1 MVRTG
6 NIQEDQMAYRYS
18 ARVAGIAVVAAV
30 IPLALAACSSSSSS
44 STPAAASSAA
54 GGASSSS
61 PAAAAGKNYN
71 LELVVGTKSDDFY
84 VTMECGAQAEAKA
97 LGVNLTVTGPA
108 DFSAS
113 EQAPI
118 LNAVAASKPDALIV
132 APTDVKA
139 LNPELSR
146 IASEGVKV
154 VFVDTTTS
162 DPSIA
167 VSHITSDNTGGGK
180 LAADSLASQIG
191 GKGTVA
197 VINVNPGIS
206 TTDAR
211 IAGFN
216 AEMKAK
222 YPNITVLPVQYDND
236 SSSTA
241 ASQVEADIAAHP
253 NLSGVFATNVL
264 SAQGAA
270 TGVQHA
276 GASGK
281 VKVATFDAEPQQ
293 ITALKSNTIQL
304 AVAQSPYLEGQ
315 DGVEQA
321 VNALS
326 GKTVTDNIGTP
337 LVAITQQNVNSASVQ
352 KNIYVSSC

>member
-1 MVRTG
+1 
-6 NIQEDQMAYRYS
+6 MAYRYS
-18 ARVAGIAVVAAV
+18 ARVAGIAVAAV

-44 STPAAASSAA
+44 SSSTPSTSAATGSAAA
-54 GGASSSS
+54 SS
-61 PAAAAGKNYN
+61 PAAAGKAYN
-71 LELVVGTKSDDFY
+71 VELVVGTKSDDFY

-139 LNPELSR
+139 LNPELQR

-154 VFVDTTTS
+154 VFVDTTTTN
-162 DPSIA
+162 PSIA

-222 YPNITVLPVQYDND
+222 YPNITVLGVQYDND

-293 ITALKSNTIQL
+293 ITALKANTIQL

-315 DGVEQA
+315 YGVQQA

-326 GKTVTDNIGTP
+326 GKPVTANIGTP
-337 LVAITQQNVNSASVQ
+337 LVAITQQNVNSPSVQ
-352 KNIYVSSC
+352 KNIYVASC

>member
-1 MVRTG
+1 M
-6 NIQEDQMAYRYS
+6 
-18 ARVAGIAVVAAV
+18 
-30 IPLALAACSSSSSS
+30 
-44 STPAAASSAA
+44 
-54 GGASSSS
+54 
-61 PAAAAGKNYN
+61 
-71 LELVVGTKSDDFY
+71 
-84 VTMECGAQAEAKA
+84 AEAKT

-108 DFSAS
+108 DFSAP

-118 LNAVAASKPDALIV
+118 LNAVAASKPDGLIV
-132 APTDVKA
+132 APTDTKA
-139 LNPELSR
+139 LNPELTR
-146 IASEGVKV
+146 IANEGVKV
-154 VFVDTTTS
+154 VFVDTTTT
-162 DPSIA
+162 DPTVA

-180 LAADSLASQIG
+180 LAADSLATQIG

-211 IAGFN
+211 IAGFT

-222 YPNITVLPVQYDND
+222 YPNITVLATQYDND
-236 SSSTA
+236 SSATA
-241 ASQVEADIAAHP
+241 ASQVEADITAHP

-270 TGVQHA
+270 TGIQHA
-276 GASGK
+276 GAAGR

-304 AVAQSPYLEGQ
+304 AIAQSPYLEGQ

-326 GKTVTDNIGTP
+326 GKQVTANIGTP

-352 KNIYVSSC
+352 KNIYVASC

>member
-1 MVRTG
+1 
-6 NIQEDQMAYRYS
+6 MAHRKS
-18 ARVAGIAVVAAV
+18 VRVAGIAVAAV
-30 IPLALAACSSSSSS
+30 IPMALAACSSGSSSS
-44 STPAAASSAA
+44 STTSGSSAPSTAASSAA
-54 GGASSSS
+54 
-61 PAAAAGKNYN
+61 AAGKSYN
-71 LELVVGTKSDDFY
+71 VELVVGTKSDDFY
-84 VTMECGAQAEAKA
+84 VTMECGAMAEAKA

-108 DFSAS
+108 DFSAP

-132 APTDVKA
+132 APTDTKA
-139 LNPELSR
+139 LNPELTR
-146 IASEGVKV
+146 IENEGVKV
-154 VFVDTTTS
+154 VFVDTTTT
-162 DPSIA
+162 DPSVA

-180 LAADSLASQIG
+180 LAADSLATQIG
-191 GKGTVA
+191 AKGTVA

-211 IAGFN
+211 IAGFA

-222 YPNITVLPVQYDND
+222 YPNITVLGTQYDND
-236 SSSTA
+236 SSATA
-241 ASQVEADIAAHP
+241 ASQVEADITAHP

-270 TGVQHA
+270 TGIQHA
-276 GASGK
+276 GAAGK

-304 AVAQSPYLEGQ
+304 AIAQSPYLEGQ
-315 DGVEQA
+315 DGVQQA

-326 GKTVTDNIGTP
+326 GKQVSANIGTP

-352 KNIYVSSC
+352 KNIYVASC

>member
-1 MVRTG
+1 MSRT
-6 NIQEDQMAYRYS
+6 YT
-18 ARVAGIAVVAAV
+18 
-30 IPLALAACSSSSSS
+30 ALAASVAAAAAVTMVVAGCSSGSS
-44 STPAAASSAA
+44 STSGSGASGTSTSSGSSAA
-54 GGASSSS
+54 G
-61 PAAAAGKNYN
+61 KN

-84 VTMECGAQAEAKA
+84 VTMECGAEAEAKA

-118 LNAVAASKPDALIV
+118 LNAVEVSKPDALIV
-132 APTDVKA
+132 APTDSSA

-146 IASEGVKV
+146 IAGEGVKL

-167 VSHITSDNTGGGK
+167 VSHITSNNVEGGQIAADN
-180 LAADSLASQIG
+180 LAAAIG
-191 GKGTVA
+191 DKGTVA
-197 VINVNPGIS
+197 VIDVNPGIS

-211 IAGFN
+211 IQGFDQ
-216 AEMKAK
+216 EMKAK
-222 YPNITVLPVQYDND
+222 YPNITVLSTQYDND
-236 SSSTA
+236 STSTA
-241 ASQVEADIAAHP
+241 ATQVAGDITAHP

-264 SAQGAA
+264 SAEGAA

-276 GASGK
+276 GRAGK
-281 VKVATFDAEPQQ
+281 VKVATFDADPQQ
-293 ITALKSNTIQL
+293 MAALKSNVIQL

-321 VNALS
+321 VNALT
-326 GKTVTDNIGTP
+326 GKPVTANIGTP
-337 LVAITQQNVNSASVQ
+337 LTAITQANMSSAAIQ
-352 KNIYVSSC
+352 KDVYQSSC

>member
-1 MVRTG
+1 
-6 NIQEDQMAYRYS
+6 MAYRYS
-18 ARVAGIAVVAAV
+18 ARVVGIVVAAV

-44 STPAAASSAA
+44 SSSTPSTSAATGSAAA
-54 GGASSSS
+54 SS
-61 PAAAAGKNYN
+61 PAAAGKAYN
-71 LELVVGTKSDDFY
+71 VELVVGTKSDDFY

-146 IASEGVKV
+146 IANEGVKV
-154 VFVDTTTS
+154 VFVDTTTT

-222 YPNITVLPVQYDND
+222 YPGITVLGVQYDND

-293 ITALKSNTIQL
+293 ITALKANTIQL

-326 GKTVTDNIGTP
+326 GKTVTNNVGTP
-337 LVAITQQNVNSASVQ
+337 LVAITQQNVNSPSVQ

>member
-1 MVRTG
+1 
-6 NIQEDQMAYRYS
+6 MAHRKS
-18 ARVAGIAVVAAV
+18 VRVAGIAVAAV
-30 IPLALAACSSSSSS
+30 IPIALAACSSSSSS
-44 STPAAASSAA
+44 SSTSPPAST
-54 GGASSSS
+54 GASSTSS
-61 PAAAAGKNYN
+61 SAAAAGKNYN
-71 LELVVGTKSDDFY
+71 VELVVGTKSDDFY
-84 VTMECGAQAEAKA
+84 VTMECGAMAEAKS

-108 DFSAS
+108 DFSAP

-132 APTDVKA
+132 APTDTKA

-146 IASEGVKV
+146 IANEGVKV
-154 VFVDTTTS
+154 VFVDTTTT
-162 DPSIA
+162 DPSVA

-180 LAADSLASQIG
+180 LAADSLAAQIG

-211 IAGFN
+211 IAGFT
-216 AEMKAK
+216 AEMNAK
-222 YPNITVLPVQYDND
+222 YPGITVLGTQYDND
-236 SSSTA
+236 SSATA
-241 ASQVEADIAAHP
+241 ASQVEADITAHP

-270 TGVQHA
+270 TGIQHA
-276 GASGK
+276 GASGR

-304 AVAQSPYLEGQ
+304 AIAQSPYLEGQ

-326 GKTVTDNIGTP
+326 GKPVTANIGTP
-337 LVAITQQNVNSASVQ
+337 LVAITQANVNSASVQ

>member
-1 MVRTG
+1 
-6 NIQEDQMAYRYS
+6 MAHRKS
-18 ARVAGIAVVAAV
+18 VRVAGIAVAAV
-30 IPLALAACSSSSSS
+30 IPIALAACSSSSSS
-44 STPAAASSAA
+44 SSTSPAAST
-54 GGASSSS
+54 GASSTSS
-61 PAAAAGKNYN
+61 SAAAAGKNYN
-71 LELVVGTKSDDFY
+71 VELVVGTKSDDFY
-84 VTMECGAQAEAKA
+84 VTMECGAMAEAKS

-108 DFSAS
+108 DFSAP

-132 APTDVKA
+132 APTDTKA

-146 IASEGVKV
+146 IANEGVKV
-154 VFVDTTTS
+154 VFVDTTTTN
-162 DPSIA
+162 PSVA

-180 LAADSLASQIG
+180 LAADSLAAQIG

-197 VINVNPGIS
+197 IINVNPGIS

-211 IAGFN
+211 IAGFT

-222 YPNITVLPVQYDND
+222 YPNITVLGTQYDND
-236 SSSTA
+236 SSATA
-241 ASQVEADIAAHP
+241 ASQVEADITAHP

-270 TGVQHA
+270 TGIQHA

-304 AVAQSPYLEGQ
+304 AIAQSPYLEGQ

-326 GKTVTDNIGTP
+326 GKPVSANIGTP

-352 KNIYVSSC
+352 KNIYVASC

>member
-1 MVRTG
+1 MTHR
-6 NIQEDQMAYRYS
+6 QS
-18 ARVAGIAVVAAV
+18 ARVAGIAVAAI
-30 IPLALAACSSSSSS
+30 IPLALAACASSSSSS
-44 STPAAASSAA
+44 SSSAGA
-54 GGASSSS
+54 TASSSS
-61 PAAAAGKNYN
+61 GSPAAAGKSYN

-84 VTMECGAQAEAKA
+84 VTMECGAQAEARA
-97 LGVNLTVTGPA
+97 LGVNLTVNGPA
-108 DFSAS
+108 DFSAA

-118 LNAVAASKPDALIV
+118 LNAVEATKPDALIV
-132 APTDVKA
+132 APTDTKA
-139 LNPELSR
+139 LNPELTR
-146 IASEGVKV
+146 IAGEGVKV
-154 VFVDTTTS
+154 VFVDTTTT
-162 DPSIA
+162 DPSVA
-167 VSHITSDNTGGGK
+167 VSHITSDNSGGGK
-180 LAADSLASQIG
+180 LAADSLATQIG

-197 VINVNPGIS
+197 IIDVNPGIS

-211 IAGFN
+211 IAGFT
-216 AEMKAK
+216 AEMRAK
-222 YPNITVLPVQYDND
+222 YPNITVLGTQYDND
-236 SSSTA
+236 SSATA

-276 GASGK
+276 GATGK

-315 DGVEQA
+315 DGIEQA

-326 GKTVTDNIGTP
+326 GKTVTPNIGTP
-337 LVAITQQNVNSASVQ
+337 LVAINQQNVNSPSIQ
-352 KNIYVSSC
+352 KNIYVASC

>member
-1 MVRTG
+1 MV
-6 NIQEDQMAYRYS
+6 
-18 ARVAGIAVVAAV
+18 VAG
-30 IPLALAACSSSSSS
+30 CSSGSS
-44 STPAAASSAA
+44 STSGSGASGTSTSSGSSAA
-54 GGASSSS
+54 G
-61 PAAAAGKNYN
+61 KN

-84 VTMECGAQAEAKA
+84 VTMECGAEAEAKA

-118 LNAVAASKPDALIV
+118 LNAVEVSKPDALIV
-132 APTDVKA
+132 APTDSSA

-146 IASEGVKV
+146 IAGEGVKL

-167 VSHITSDNTGGGK
+167 VSHITSNNVEGGQIAADN
-180 LAADSLASQIG
+180 LAAAIG
-191 GKGTVA
+191 DKGTVA
-197 VINVNPGIS
+197 VIDVNPGIS

-211 IAGFN
+211 IQGFDQ
-216 AEMKAK
+216 EMKAK
-222 YPNITVLPVQYDND
+222 YPNITVLSTQYDND
-236 SSSTA
+236 STSTA
-241 ASQVEADIAAHP
+241 ATQVAGDITAHP

-264 SAQGAA
+264 SAEGAA

-276 GASGK
+276 GRAGK
-281 VKVATFDAEPQQ
+281 VKVATFDADPQQ
-293 ITALKSNTIQL
+293 MAALKSNVIQL

-321 VNALS
+321 VNALT
-326 GKTVTDNIGTP
+326 GKPVTANIGTP
-337 LVAITQQNVNSASVQ
+337 LTAITQANMSSAAIQ
-352 KNIYVSSC
+352 KDVYQSSC

>member
-1 MVRTG
+1 
-6 NIQEDQMAYRYS
+6 MAHRKS
-18 ARVAGIAVVAAV
+18 VRVAGIAVAAV
-30 IPLALAACSSSSSS
+30 IPIALAACSSSSSS
-44 STPAAASSAA
+44 SSSPAAST
-54 GGASSSS
+54 GASGTSSS
-61 PAAAAGKNYN
+61 AAAAGKNYN
-71 LELVVGTKSDDFY
+71 VELVVGTKSDDFY
-84 VTMECGAQAEAKA
+84 VTMECGAMAEAKT

-108 DFSAS
+108 DFSAP

-132 APTDVKA
+132 APTDTKA
-139 LNPELSR
+139 LNPELTR
-146 IASEGVKV
+146 IANEGVKE
-154 VFVDTTTS
+154 VFVDTTTTN
-162 DPSIA
+162 PSVA

-180 LAADSLASQIG
+180 LAADSLAAQVG
-191 GKGTVA
+191 DKGTVA

-222 YPNITVLPVQYDND
+222 YPNITVLAVQYDND
-236 SSSTA
+236 SSATA
-241 ASQVEADIAAHP
+241 ASQVEADITAHP

-293 ITALKSNTIQL
+293 ITALKANQIQL
-304 AVAQSPYLEGQ
+304 AIAQSPYLEGQ

-326 GKTVTDNIGTP
+326 GKPVSGNIGTP

-352 KNIYVSSC
+352 KNIYVASC

>member
-1 MVRTG
+1 
-6 NIQEDQMAYRYS
+6 MAHRKS
-18 ARVAGIAVVAAV
+18 VRVAGIAVAAV
-30 IPLALAACSSSSSS
+30 IPIALAACSSSSSG
-44 STPAAASSAA
+44 PAAST
-54 GGASSSS
+54 GASSTSS
-61 PAAAAGKNYN
+61 SAAAAGKSYN
-71 LELVVGTKSDDFY
+71 VELVVGTKSDDFY
-84 VTMECGAQAEAKA
+84 VTMECGAMAEAKS

-108 DFSAS
+108 DFSAP

-132 APTDVKA
+132 APTDTKA

-146 IASEGVKV
+146 IANEGVKV
-154 VFVDTTTS
+154 VFVDTTTT
-162 DPSIA
+162 DPSVA

-180 LAADSLASQIG
+180 LAADSLAGQIG

-197 VINVNPGIS
+197 IINVNPGIS

-211 IAGFN
+211 IAGFD

-222 YPNITVLPVQYDND
+222 YPNITVLAEQYDND
-236 SSSTA
+236 SSATA
-241 ASQVEADIAAHP
+241 ASQVEADITAHP

-270 TGVQHA
+270 TGIQHA
-276 GASGK
+276 GAAGK

-304 AVAQSPYLEGQ
+304 AIAQSPYLEGQ

-326 GKTVTDNIGTP
+326 GKPVSANIGTP

-352 KNIYVSSC
+352 KNIYVASC

>member
-1 MVRTG
+1 MSRRYPALATGMVAAAAVT
-6 NIQEDQMAYRYS
+6 MV
-18 ARVAGIAVVAAV
+18 VAG
-30 IPLALAACSSSSSS
+30 CSSSSSG
-44 STPAAASSAA
+44 STTT
-54 GGASSSS
+54 SSS
-61 PAAAAGKNYN
+61 PTSASSPSSASSPTSSGSSASGKS

-84 VTMECGAQAEAKA
+84 VTMECGAEAEAKT
-97 LGVNLTVTGPA
+97 LGVKLTVTGPA
-108 DFSAS
+108 DFSPS

-118 LNAVAASKPDALIV
+118 LNAVAVSKPGALIV
-132 APTDVKA
+132 APTDSSA

-146 IASEGVKV
+146 ISGEGVKL
-154 VFVDTTTS
+154 VFVDTTTT

-167 VSHITSDNTGGGK
+167 VSHITSNNVAGGA
-180 LAADSLASQIG
+180 LAADSLGQAIG

-197 VINVNPGIS
+197 VIDVNPGIS

-211 IAGFN
+211 IQGF
-216 AEMKAK
+216 AQEMKAK
-222 YPNITVLPVQYDND
+222 YPNITVLSTQYDND

-241 ASQVEADIAAHP
+241 ASQVAGDIVAHP

-276 GASGK
+276 GKSGT
-281 VKVATFDAEPQQ
+281 VKVATFDADPQQ
-293 ITALKSNTIQL
+293 MQALQSNVIQL

-321 VNALS
+321 VNALD
-326 GKTVTDNIGTP
+326 GKPVTANIGTP
-337 LVAITQQNVNSASVQ
+337 LVTITRSNMNSAASKAAVY
-352 KNIYVSSC
+352 KSSC

>member
-1 MVRTG
+1 
-6 NIQEDQMAYRYS
+6 MAHRKS
-18 ARVAGIAVVAAV
+18 VRVAGIAVAAV
-30 IPLALAACSSSSSS
+30 IPIALAACSSSSSS
-44 STPAAASSAA
+44 SSSSPAAST
-54 GGASSSS
+54 GASSTSS
-61 PAAAAGKNYN
+61 SAAAAGKNYN

-84 VTMECGAQAEAKA
+84 VTMECGAMAEAKT

-108 DFSAS
+108 DFSAP

-118 LNAVAASKPDALIV
+118 LNAVAASKPDGLIV
-132 APTDVKA
+132 APTDTKA

-146 IASEGVKV
+146 IANEGVKV
-154 VFVDTTTS
+154 VFVDTTTT
-162 DPSIA
+162 DPSVA

-180 LAADSLASQIG
+180 LAADSLATQIG

-216 AEMKAK
+216 AEMKSK
-222 YPNITVLPVQYDND
+222 YPNITVLAVQYDND
-236 SSSTA
+236 SSATA
-241 ASQVEADIAAHP
+241 ASQVEADITAHP

-270 TGVQHA
+270 TGIQHA

-304 AVAQSPYLEGQ
+304 AIAQSPYLEGQ

-326 GKTVTDNIGTP
+326 GKPVTANIGTP

-352 KNIYVSSC
+352 KNIYVASC

>member
-1 MVRTG
+1 
-6 NIQEDQMAYRYS
+6 MAHRKS
-18 ARVAGIAVVAAV
+18 VRVAGIAVAAV
-30 IPLALAACSSSSSS
+30 IPIALAACSSSSSS
-44 STPAAASSAA
+44 SSSSPAAST
-54 GGASSSS
+54 GASSTSS
-61 PAAAAGKNYN
+61 SAAAAGKNYN

-84 VTMECGAQAEAKA
+84 VTMECGAMAEAKT

-108 DFSAS
+108 DFSAP

-118 LNAVAASKPDALIV
+118 LNAVAASKPDGLIV
-132 APTDVKA
+132 APTDTKA

-146 IASEGVKV
+146 IANEGVKV
-154 VFVDTTTS
+154 VFVDTTTTN
-162 DPSIA
+162 PSVA

-180 LAADSLASQIG
+180 LAADSLATQIG

-216 AEMKAK
+216 AEMKSK
-222 YPNITVLPVQYDND
+222 YPNITVLAVQYDND
-236 SSSTA
+236 SSATA
-241 ASQVEADIAAHP
+241 ASQVEADITAHP

-270 TGVQHA
+270 TGIQHA

-304 AVAQSPYLEGQ
+304 AIAQSPYLEGQ

-326 GKTVTDNIGTP
+326 GKPVTPNIGTP

-352 KNIYVSSC
+352 KNIYVASC

>member
-1 MVRTG
+1 
-6 NIQEDQMAYRYS
+6 MAHRKS
-18 ARVAGIAVVAAV
+18 VRVAGIAVAAV
-30 IPLALAACSSSSSS
+30 IPMALAACSSGSSSSSSS
-44 STPAAASSAA
+44 STTGSSSAP
-54 GGASSSS
+54 SS
-61 PAAAAGKNYN
+61 AAAAGKSYN
-71 LELVVGTKSDDFY
+71 VELVVGTKSDDFY
-84 VTMECGAQAEAKA
+84 VTMECGAMAEAKA

-108 DFSAS
+108 DFSAP

-132 APTDVKA
+132 APTDTKA
-139 LNPELSR
+139 LNPELTR
-146 IASEGVKV
+146 IANEGVKV
-154 VFVDTTTS
+154 VFVDTTTTA
-162 DPSIA
+162 PTVA

-180 LAADSLASQIG
+180 LAADSLAAQIG

-211 IAGFN
+211 IAGFS

-222 YPNITVLPVQYDND
+222 YPNITVLGTQYDND
-236 SSSTA
+236 SSATA
-241 ASQVEADIAAHP
+241 ASQVEADITAHP

-270 TGVQHA
+270 TGIQHA
-276 GASGK
+276 GAAGK

-304 AVAQSPYLEGQ
+304 AIAQSPYLEGQ
-315 DGVEQA
+315 DGVQQA

-326 GKTVTDNIGTP
+326 GKPVSANIGTP

-352 KNIYVSSC
+352 KNIYVASC

>member
-1 MVRTG
+1 MR
-6 NIQEDQMAYRYS
+6 YRHS
-18 ARVAGIAVVAAV
+18 ARVAGFAVAAL
-30 IPLALAACSSSSSS
+30 IPIALAACSSSSSS
-44 STPAAASSAA
+44 TPASTSTGTSTGSST
-54 GGASSSS
+54 ST
-61 PAAAAGKNYN
+61 AAAAGQNYN

-84 VTMECGAQAEAKA
+84 VTMECGAMAEAKA
-97 LGVNLTVTGPA
+97 LGVSLTVTGPA

-132 APTDVKA
+132 APTDTKA

-146 IASEGVKV
+146 IAAEGVKI
-154 VFVDTTTS
+154 VFVDTTTT

-167 VSHITSDNTGGGK
+167 VSQITSDNTGGGK
-180 LAADSLASQIG
+180 LAADSLATQIG

-211 IAGFN
+211 IAGFD

-222 YPNITVLPVQYDND
+222 YPNITVLPEQYDND
-236 SSSTA
+236 STATA

-276 GASGK
+276 GMSSK

-293 ITALKSNTIQL
+293 IAALKSNTIQL
-304 AVAQSPYLEGQ
+304 AIAQSPYLEGQ

-321 VNALS
+321 VNSLS
-326 GKTVTDNIGTP
+326 GKPVTANIGTP
-337 LVAITQQNVNSASVQ
+337 LVAITQQNVNSPSVQ

>member
-1 MVRTG
+1 
-6 NIQEDQMAYRYS
+6 MAHRKS
-18 ARVAGIAVVAAV
+18 VRVAGIAVAAV
-30 IPLALAACSSSSSS
+30 IPMALAACSSGSSSS
-44 STPAAASSAA
+44 SGSSTT
-54 GGASSSS
+54 SSSS
-61 PAAAAGKNYN
+61 APGTATSSAAAAGKSYN
-71 LELVVGTKSDDFY
+71 VELVVGTKSDDFY
-84 VTMECGAQAEAKA
+84 VTMECGAMAEAKT

-108 DFSAS
+108 DFSAP

-132 APTDVKA
+132 APTDTKA
-139 LNPELSR
+139 LNPELTR
-146 IASEGVKV
+146 IENEGVKV
-154 VFVDTTTS
+154 VFVDTTTT
-162 DPSIA
+162 DPSVA

-180 LAADSLASQIG
+180 LAADSLAAQIG

-211 IAGFN
+211 IAGFT

-222 YPNITVLPVQYDND
+222 YPNITVLGTQYDND
-236 SSSTA
+236 SSATA
-241 ASQVEADIAAHP
+241 ASQVEADITAHP

-270 TGVQHA
+270 TGIQHA
-276 GASGK
+276 GAAGK

-304 AVAQSPYLEGQ
+304 AIAQSPYLEGQ

-326 GKTVTDNIGTP
+326 GKPVSANIGTP

-352 KNIYVSSC
+352 KNIYVASC

>member
-1 MVRTG
+1 
-6 NIQEDQMAYRYS
+6 MAHRKS
-18 ARVAGIAVVAAV
+18 VRVAGIAAAAV
-30 IPLALAACSSSSSS
+30 IPIALAACSSSSSS
-44 STPAAASSAA
+44 SSTSPAAST
-54 GGASSSS
+54 GASSTSS
-61 PAAAAGKNYN
+61 SAAAAGKNYN
-71 LELVVGTKSDDFY
+71 VELVVGTKSDDFY
-84 VTMECGAQAEAKA
+84 VTMECGAMAEAKT

-108 DFSAS
+108 DFSAP

-132 APTDVKA
+132 APTDTKA
-139 LNPELSR
+139 LNPELTR
-146 IASEGVKV
+146 IANEGVKV
-154 VFVDTTTS
+154 VFVDTTTT
-162 DPSIA
+162 DPSVA

-180 LAADSLASQIG
+180 LAADSLAAQIG

-211 IAGFN
+211 IAGFA

-222 YPNITVLPVQYDND
+222 YPNITVLGTQYDND
-236 SSSTA
+236 SSATA
-241 ASQVEADIAAHP
+241 ASQVEADITAHP

-270 TGVQHA
+270 TGIQHA
-276 GASGK
+276 GAAGK

-304 AVAQSPYLEGQ
+304 AIAQSPYLEGQ

-326 GKTVTDNIGTP
+326 GKPVSANIGTP

-352 KNIYVSSC
+352 KNIYVASC

>member
-1 MVRTG
+1 
-6 NIQEDQMAYRYS
+6 MARRHS
-18 ARVAGIAVVAAV
+18 VRVAGIAVAAA
-30 IPLALAACSSSSSS
+30 IPIALAACSSSSSS
-44 STPAAASSAA
+44 SSSSSAA
-54 GGASSSS
+54 TSSTAAGSSSS
-61 PAAAAGKNYN
+61 SAAAAGKNYN

-97 LGVNLTVTGPA
+97 LGVSLTVTGPA

-118 LNAVAASKPDALIV
+118 LNAVAATKPDALIV
-132 APTDVKA
+132 APTDTKA

-146 IASEGVKV
+146 ISAEGVKI

-162 DPSIA
+162 APSIA

-180 LAADSLASQIG
+180 LAADSLAAQIG

-197 VINVNPGIS
+197 VIDVNPGIS

-211 IAGFN
+211 IAGFA

-222 YPNITVLPVQYDND
+222 YPNITVLSTQYDND
-236 SSSTA
+236 SSATA

-253 NLSGVFATNVL
+253 SLAGVFATNVL

-270 TGVQHA
+270 TGIQHA
-276 GASGK
+276 GASGR

-304 AVAQSPYLEGQ
+304 AIAQSPYLEGQ

-326 GKTVTDNIGTP
+326 GKAVTANIGTP

-352 KNIYVSSC
+352 KNIYVASC

>member
-1 MVRTG
+1 
-6 NIQEDQMAYRYS
+6 MAHRHS
-18 ARVAGIAVVAAV
+18 VRVAGIAVAAAV
-30 IPLALAACSSSSSS
+30 VPIALAACSSGSSSS
-44 STPAAASSAA
+44 SSSSAAAS
-54 GGASSSS
+54 GATSS
-61 PAAAAGKNYN
+61 AAAAGKNYN

-84 VTMECGAQAEAKA
+84 VTMECGAEAEAKA
-97 LGVNLTVTGPA
+97 LGVTLTVNGPA

-118 LNAVAASKPDALIV
+118 LNAVQVSKPDALIV
-132 APTDVKA
+132 APTDTKA

-146 IASEGVKV
+146 IAAEGVKI
-154 VFVDTTTS
+154 VFVDTTTT
-162 DPSIA
+162 DPSVA

-180 LAADSLASQIG
+180 LAADSLAAQIG

-197 VINVNPGIS
+197 LITVNPGIS

-211 IAGFN
+211 IAGFD
-216 AEMKAK
+216 AEIKAK

-236 SSSTA
+236 STATA
-241 ASQVEADIAAHP
+241 ASQIEGDIAAHP
-253 NLSGVFATNVL
+253 NLAGVFATNVL
-264 SAQGAA
+264 SAQGVE

-276 GASGK
+276 GASGR

-293 ITALKSNTIQL
+293 IAALRAGTIQL

-321 VNALS
+321 VDALS
-326 GKTVTDNIGTP
+326 GKTVTANIGTP
-337 LVAITQQNVNSASVQ
+337 LVAITPQNVNSASVQ

>member
-1 MVRTG
+1 MTHRHSLR
-6 NIQEDQMAYRYS
+6 A
-18 ARVAGIAVVAAV
+18 AGIAAAAA

-44 STPAAASSAA
+44 SSSSAPANTGAAASSAA
-54 GGASSSS
+54 ASS

-84 VTMECGAQAEAKA
+84 VTMECGAMAEAKT

-108 DFSAS
+108 DFSAP

-132 APTDVKA
+132 APTDTKA
-139 LNPELSR
+139 LNPELTR
-146 IASEGVKV
+146 IANEGVKV
-154 VFVDTTTS
+154 VFVDTTTT
-162 DPSIA
+162 DPSVA

-180 LAADSLASQIG
+180 LAADSLAGQIG
-191 GKGTVA
+191 DKGTVA
-197 VINVNPGIS
+197 VIDVNPGIS

-211 IAGFN
+211 IAGFT

-222 YPNITVLPVQYDND
+222 YPNITVLSTQYDND
-236 SSSTA
+236 SSATA

-270 TGVQHA
+270 TGIQHA
-276 GASGK
+276 GASGR

-304 AVAQSPYLEGQ
+304 AIAQSPYLEGQ

-321 VNALS
+321 VDALS
-326 GKTVTDNIGTP
+326 GKPVTANIGTP

-352 KNIYVSSC
+352 KNIYVASC

>member
-1 MVRTG
+1 MSRKYVGLATGMAAAAAVTMV
-6 NIQEDQMAYRYS
+6 
-18 ARVAGIAVVAAV
+18 VAG
-30 IPLALAACSSSSSS
+30 CSSSSSTGTGSGS
-44 STPAAASSAA
+44 STGSSA
-54 GGASSSS
+54 S
-61 PAAAAGKNYN
+61 GKN

-84 VTMECGAQAEAKA
+84 VTMECGAKAEAKA

-118 LNAVAASKPDALIV
+118 LNAVAVSKPDALIV
-132 APTDVKA
+132 APTDASA
-139 LNPELSR
+139 LNPELTR
-146 IASEGVKV
+146 ISGEGVKM

-162 DPSIA
+162 DPSVA
-167 VSHITSDNTGGGK
+167 VSHITSNNVAGGA
-180 LAADSLASQIG
+180 LAADSLAKAIG

-197 VINVNPGIS
+197 VIDVNPGIS
-206 TTDAR
+206 TTDQR
-211 IAGFN
+211 IQGF
-216 AEMKAK
+216 AQEMKAK
-222 YPNITVLPVQYDND
+222 YPGVTVLSTQYDND

-241 ASQVEADIAAHP
+241 ATQVAGDITAHP

-276 GASGK
+276 GRSGK
-281 VKVATFDAEPQQ
+281 VKVATFDADPQQ
-293 ITALKSNTIQL
+293 MQALTQNVIQL

-321 VNALS
+321 VNALT
-326 GKTVTDNIGTP
+326 GKSVTANIATP
-337 LVAITQQNVNSASVQ
+337 LVAITQQNMNQSSI
-352 KNIYVSSC
+352 KNDVYKSSC